1 LASGATRGVARAAYR
16 VRQVLIGLR
25 PALRAGEVASVR
37 TLLSEDERALFLGM
51 HARDRRHS
59 MDMLLWLRARMP
71 ASAGQPSTAL
81 EVATLLHDIGKGR
94 LRLVERVAFVLLGA
108 LGEARRDRW
117 CVEGGAFRGALWR
130 LRHHAR
136 LGAARLDGVST
147 ERVRWLVA
155 HHSDALPPDDEEL
168 RWLMAADDAC

>member
-1 LASGATRGVARAAYR
+1 VAYR
-16 VRQVLIGLR
+16 VRQVLLGLR
-25 PALRAGEVASVR
+25 PVLRAGEVAAVR
-37 TLLSEDERALFLGM
+37 TLLSEDERALFVTM
-51 HARDRRHS
+51 DARDRRHS

-71 ASAGQPSTAL
+71 ASGGQPSAAL
-81 EVATLLHDIGKGR
+81 AVAALLHDVGKGR
-94 LRLVERVAFVLLGA
+94 LHLAERVAFVLLGV

-117 CVEGGAFRGALWR
+117 CVEGGGFRGALWR

-136 LGAARLDGVST
+136 FGAERLAGTST

-155 HHSDALPPDDEEL
+155 HHADAWPPDDEEL